1 MAFKYQIENLK
12 ILSDLEI
19 PMLRISCFEKA
30 DLRILVKENIKTP
43 KETIE
48 THNKYIL
55 YKDTYQ
61 NIFSINKKEIQV
73 FIKHQKYK
81 KEAAITIMGIP
92 IGHLLQNNGFQVL
105 HGSSVAH
112 NSSAASFIGMSGA
125 GKSSIAL
132 SLVND
137 GFKLVTEDL
146 CIVKNKNIFNFSN
159 WIKSTQSAIPEKVT
173 YSNRILIRKDS
184 RGRSLFKV
192 IDEHISRPKIKL
204 REIYILI
211 DANDTQITELK
222 ASDAFKYLFTFAY
235 RINKKDKESFRNLS
249 ELCNNTKCYLFSRD
263 LNKSLQKNKNFLL
276 DHLNQDSVLFQK

>member
-19 PMLRISCFEKA
+19 PMLRISHFEKA

-48 THNKYIL
+48 THDKYIL

-92 IGHLLQNNGFQVL
+92 IGYLLQNNGFQVL

-112 NSSAASFIGMSGA
+112 NNSGVSFIGMSGA
-125 GKSSIAL
+125 GKSSIGL

-159 WIKSTQSAIPEKVT
+159 WIKSTQSAIPERVI
-173 YSNRILIRKDS
+173 YSNKILIKKDS

-204 REIYILI
+204 RAIYILI

-222 ASDAFKYLFTFAY
+222 ASDAFKYLFTYAY
-235 RINKKDKESFRNLS
+235 RINDQDKESFRNLS

-276 DHLNQDSVLFQK
+276 DHLNRDSALL

>member
-1 MAFKYQIENLK
+1 MAFKYQIDSLK
-12 ILSDLEI
+12 ILSDIEI
-19 PMLRISCFEKA
+19 PTLRISCFEKA
-30 DLRILVKENIKTP
+30 DLRILVKENIQAP
-43 KETIE
+43 KEIIE
-48 THNKYIL
+48 RHNENIL
-55 YKDTYQ
+55 YKDTYH
-61 NIFSINKKEIQV
+61 NIFSINKKEIHV
-73 FIKHQKYK
+73 FIKHQIYK

-92 IGHLLQNNGFQVL
+92 MGYLLQNNGFQVL

-112 NSSAASFIGMSGA
+112 NNSGVSFIGMSGA
-125 GKSSIAL
+125 GKSSIGL

-159 WIKSTQSAIPEKVT
+159 WIKSTQSAIPERVI
-173 YSNRILIRKDS
+173 YSNKILIKKDS

-204 REIYILI
+204 RAIYILI

-222 ASDAFKYLFTFAY
+222 ASDAFKYLFTYAY
-235 RINKKDKESFRNLS
+235 RINDQDKESFRNLS

-276 DHLNQDSVLFQK
+276 DHLNRDSALL

>member
-159 WIKSTQSAIPEKVT
+159 
-173 YSNRILIRKDS
+173 
-184 RGRSLFKV
+184 
-192 IDEHISRPKIKL
+192 
-204 REIYILI
+204 
-211 DANDTQITELK
+211 
-222 ASDAFKYLFTFAY
+222 
-235 RINKKDKESFRNLS
+235 
-249 ELCNNTKCYLFSRD
+249 
-263 LNKSLQKNKNFLL
+263 
-276 DHLNQDSVLFQK
+276 